1 MGSTPTTATNFNMK
15 QFKKKVDGEPITY
28 FGIEYAF
35 LIDEEN
41 GVAVRRLD
49 GNIPTLPEISKLS
62 HYILSEG
69 WADDLIDNEEDF
81 Y

>member
-1 MGSTPTTATNFNMK
+1 MNR
-15 QFKKKVDGEPITY
+15 FKKKVDGEPITY
-28 FGIEYAF
+28 FGVDYAF

-41 GVAVRRLD
+41 GVAIRRLD
-49 GNIPTLPEISKLS
+49 DQKPTMEEVAKLS
-62 HYILSEG
+62 HYIISEG

>member
-1 MGSTPTTATNFNMK
+1 MNR
-15 QFKKKVDGEPITY
+15 FKKKVDGEPITY
-28 FGIEYAF
+28 FGVDYAF

-41 GVAVRRLD
+41 GVAIRRLD
-49 GNIPTLPEISKLS
+49 DQKPTMEEVAKLS
-62 HYILSEG
+62 GYIISEG